1 MPGVGAPSCAGEGLP
16 LCETRRESIPGGSTA
31 ASLRPRV
38 SHRGNPSPAHDGGAE
53 VVAANV
59 PNLPVRRFVML
70 PVLLLLFPLL
80 GQAGGSGSVLD
91 LSLEDAVLSALE
103 HNPALQAE
111 RFGPVAAGAFEAIE
125 RAELD
130 ATLLFAEGRARRE
143 RSDRIDERLGERFD
157 LVEERANLAAGLRR
171 STPWGTDLEFSVGQ
185 RFVDTERGETA
196 LHSTRVGV
204 GLTQQLLRGRGSE
217 VNLLRVRQAELD
229 TLRSE
234 YELRGFAEA
243 LVADV
248 EAAYWDYVLADREIA
263 IFEESLRLT
272 EEQIEHTRERIR
284 LGDVAETEL
293 APLRAERALRRQELI
308 DARSRR
314 HVAQLEL
321 LRLVAADR
329 SLGRITRVN
338 PVSDPERP
346 VIDPDPVEDH
356 VALAL
361 QRRPELNQA
370 RMQLQRDQLEVTR
383 TRNGLLPRLE
393 LFVTLGR
400 SGYSDSFSG
409 AVEELDGPS
418 YDAELGVRLERPLG
432 NRAPQA
438 EHTRAL
444 AHRNQASAG
453 LDNLARLVRHDVRT
467 AYLELQRAA
476 AQIEA
481 SAETRTSQEELAR
494 VESERFRAGQTTA
507 FAVAQ
512 AQRDLLR
519 SRIDEEAAVVAYRR
533 ALVDL
538 YRLDG
543 TLLERRGI
551 EAAAAEGMPYGLTDE
566 VVPDYRLR

>member
-1 MPGVGAPSCAGEGLP
+1 M
-16 LCETRRESIPGGSTA
+16 T
-31 ASLRPRV
+31 
-38 SHRGNPSPAHDGGAE
+38 
-53 VVAANV
+53 ANV
-59 PNLPVRRFVML
+59 PLRRFVML
-70 PVLLLLFPLL
+70 PVLLLLFPVS
-80 GQAGGSGSVLD
+80 GQTSGSGDVLD

-125 RAELD
+125 RADLE
-130 ATLLFAEGRARRE
+130 AVHLFAEGRARRE

-157 LVEERANLAAGLRR
+157 LVEDRANLSAGLRR
-171 STPWGTDLEFSVGQ
+171 STPWGTDLDFSVGQ

-196 LHSTRVGV
+196 LYSTRVGV
-204 GLTQQLLRGRGSE
+204 GLTQQLLQGRGSE
-217 VNLLRVRQAELD
+217 VNLARVRQAELD
-229 TLRSE
+229 TLRSG
-234 YELRGFAEA
+234 YELRGFTEA

-248 EAAYWDYVLADREIA
+248 ERAYWGYVLAHREIA

-272 EEQIEHTRERIR
+272 EEEIERTGQRIR

-314 HVAQLEL
+314 DVARLEL
-321 LRLVAADR
+321 LRLAAAEPVFGDAPE
-329 SLGRITRVN
+329 VN
-338 PVSDPERP
+338 PVTAPERM
-346 VIDPDPVEDH
+346 VVAPDPVEDH

-361 QRRPELNQA
+361 QRRPELNEA
-370 RMQLQRDQLEVTR
+370 RMQLQHNQLEVTR

-393 LFVTLGR
+393 LFVSLGR

-409 AVEELDGPS
+409 SASELDGPS

-432 NRAPQA
+432 NRAPRA

-453 LDNLARLVRHDVRT
+453 LDNLARLIRHDVRT
-467 AYLELQRAA
+467 AHLEVRRAA

-481 SAETRTSQEELAR
+481 SAETRASQEELVR
-494 VESERFRAGQTTA
+494 VEQERFRAGQTTA
-507 FAVAQ
+507 FNVAQ

-519 SRIDEEAAVVAYRR
+519 SRIDEEAALVAYRR

-543 TLLERRGI
+543 TLLDRRGI
-551 EAAAAEGMPYGLTDE
+551 LADTEEGMPYGLTDE
-566 VVPDYRLR
+566 VIPVYRVR